1 MCLRDANQELKT
13 CLIEEYS
20 NEEKPGDGEIYRKIR
35 QYHFQRNIS
44 FENRWWARLT
54 PHRRNNLKGL
64 LHHRELTAAFDILL
78 DIPGL
83 WGGMKISTLHKMMAM
98 HCDEVSKPSRGA
110 AAG

>member
-1 MCLRDANQELKT
+1 MHLLDANQELKT

-35 QYHFQRNIS
+35 QYHFQRNLS

-54 PHRRNNLKGL
+54 QHGRKNLKGL
-64 LHHRELTAAFDILL
+64 LLRRELTAAFDMLL

-83 WGGMKISTLHKMMAM
+83 WGGMMISTLHKMMAM
-98 HCDEVSKPSRGA
+98 KCDEVSQPWRDA